1 LKFFR
6 KVIYL
11 NASRQ
16 AYDAEKN
23 IEMSYTTQAIAA
35 SLKEARASKGLSQR
49 DLSLLAGVPQAQISR
64 IEAGTVDPRATSLI
78 ALAHALDMELA
89 LVPRKALP
97 AVKSITRQ
105 SNSHDGH
112 SIGPSLREVNRIAEL
127 LRNMQVTMPHL
138 DEITRLQKTFADL
151 QRFQLPSLESDALK
165 SIRKSLD
172 MIKEPSRQIEALAR
186 SQDEM
191 QKLRN
196 YLAHRPLTSKQDRNP
211 KPAYSLDE
219 DDDA

>member
-1 LKFFR
+1 M
-6 KVIYL
+6 
-11 NASRQ
+11 N
-16 AYDAEKN
+16 
-23 IEMSYTTQAIAA
+23 YTTQTIAA

-49 DLSLLAGVPQAQISR
+49 DLSLMAGVPQAQISR

-89 LVPRKALP
+89 LIPRKALP

-105 SNSHDGH
+105 STGHDTH
-112 SIGPSLREVNRIAEL
+112 AIGPSLKEVNRIAET
-127 LRNMQVTMPHL
+127 LRNLQITMPHL
-138 DEITRLQKTFADL
+138 DEISRLQKTFADL
-151 QRFQLPSLESDALK
+151 QRFQLPYLEPEMLKNLRKTIDMIQEPVRRPDALT
-165 SIRKSLD
+165 
-172 MIKEPSRQIEALAR
+172 R

-191 QKLRN
+191 KKLRN
-196 YLAHRPLTSKQDRNP
+196 LLAHRPLISKQDHSP